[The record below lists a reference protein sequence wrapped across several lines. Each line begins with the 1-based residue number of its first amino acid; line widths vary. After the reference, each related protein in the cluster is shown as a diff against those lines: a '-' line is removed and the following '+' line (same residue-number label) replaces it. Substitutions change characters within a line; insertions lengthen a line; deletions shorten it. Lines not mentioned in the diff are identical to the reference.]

1 MEDINLAKKIEDI
14 SKFIKEIKF
23 KKKLFGG
30 VDELEVWNKIEAL
43 NLEYKEL
50 YQIQQAKIDY
60 LEEKLNAK

>member
-1 MEDINLAKKIEDI
+1 MAKKIEDI

>member
-1 MEDINLAKKIEDI
+1 MAKKIEDI
-14 SKFIKEIKF
+14 SKFIKDIKF

-60 LEEKLNAK
+60 LEEKLNGK

>member
-1 MEDINLAKKIEDI
+1 MAKKIEDI
-14 SKFIKEIKF
+14 SKFIKEMKF

-60 LEEKLNAK
+60 LEEKLNGK

>member
-1 MEDINLAKKIEDI
+1 MAKKIEDI
-14 SKFIKEIKF
+14 SRFIKEIKF

-60 LEEKLNAK
+60 LEEKLNGK

>member
-1 MEDINLAKKIEDI
+1 MAKKIEDI

-30 VDELEVWNKIEAL
+30 VDEHEVWNKIEAL

-60 LEEKLNAK
+60 LEEKLNGK

>member
-1 MEDINLAKKIEDI
+1 MAKKIEDI
-14 SKFIKEIKF
+14 SRFIKEIKF

-50 YQIQQAKIDY
+50 YQIQQTKIDY
-60 LEEKLNAK
+60 LEEKLNGK

>member
-1 MEDINLAKKIEDI
+1 MAKKIEDI
-14 SKFIKEIKF
+14 SKFIKEMKF

-50 YQIQQAKIDY
+50 YQIQQTKIDY
-60 LEEKLNAK
+60 LEEKLNEK